1 MANLK
6 EIRGRIKSI
15 RSIQQ
20 VTKAMNMVAAA
31 KLRKAQERI
40 TRLRPYS
47 DKLNEIM
54 ARVQKIEGVVANVD
68 VHQFSSIMHALDQ
81 LDRSL
86 KNIS

>member
-1 MANLK
+1 
-6 EIRGRIKSI
+6 
-15 RSIQQ
+15 
-20 VTKAMNMVAAA
+20 MVPAAA
-31 KLRKAQERI
+31 
-40 TRLRPYS
+40 PS
-47 DKLNEIM
+47 DTFVALGDPKLNEIM